1 MDEQKDKNA
10 LILMLGII
18 DKKMESVIT
27 LLSEANK
34 NIKALEV
41 HKESTDKK

>member
-18 DKKMESVIT
+18 GKKMDSVIE
-27 LLSEANK
+27 LLIEANK

-41 HKESTDKK
+41 HKESTDKQ

>member
-18 DKKMESVIT
+18 GKKMDSVIE
-27 LLSEANK
+27 LLIDANK
-34 NIKALEV
+34 NIKALEE